1 MPRRPGMISPLQL
14 DFLNGGA
21 ARAVEVSEVGELPSA
36 LVSLELHPP
45 RRTVVVVGG
54 AGGLDD
60 AGMERLCPVIG
71 SGIVPVLE
79 RLGAVGVDGGTL
91 SGVMRMLGEARSA
104 QGAFFPLVGV
114 VAAGTVALPG
124 RPAPSFADA
133 VLEPHH
139 THFVIVPGDHW
150 GAESPWIARTATVL
164 AGTAPSI
171 TVLINGGEI
180 AYSDAERSVQAGRRV
195 VVIAGSGRTADVIA
209 QALAGTG
216 ADERS
221 QALSESGLVHSV
233 PVDDPAALAELLA
246 EFLGEATVD

>member
-1 MPRRPGMISPLQL
+1 MISPLQL

-36 LVSLELHPP
+36 LVSLGLDPP

-60 AGMERLCPVIG
+60 AGMERLRPVVG

-180 AYSDAERSVQAGRRV
+180 AYSDAERSVQVRPQSRRHRRV
-195 VVIAGSGRTADVIA
+195 GTDRRRDRSGARRNRCRRAFTGLDRIGARAFGAGG
-209 QALAGTG
+209 
-216 ADERS
+216 
-221 QALSESGLVHSV
+221 
-233 PVDDPAALAELLA
+233 
-246 EFLGEATVD
+246 